1 MTMVSMFTS
10 PRLIATIAAVGA
22 LAAAGTAVAQQGQ
35 PVDSQVT
42 VASRTVVA
50 APGQTS
56 PVDVGGVPAVR
67 RGKPVPSGYRLIG
80 RKVTFV
86 RGTEVA
92 YGWITMR
99 CPTGKTLRGLASQ
112 GGAGFAVQGRSSYV
126 GKPSVNLLAFFNAN
140 RTAVGQTVSGT
151 LLAACR

>member
-1 MTMVSMFTS
+1 MFTS
-10 PRLIATIAAVGA
+10 PRLIATIATVGA
-22 LAAAGTAVAQQGQ
+22 LGAAGTAVAQQGQ

-42 VASRTVVA
+42 VAARTVVT
-50 APGQTS
+50 APGQNS
-56 PVDVGGVPAVR
+56 PVDVGGVRAIR

-112 GGAGFAVQGRSSYV
+112 GGAGFAVQGGNYV
-126 GKPSVNLLAFFNAN
+126 GKPSVNLLAFYNAN

-151 LLAACR
+151 ILAACR